1 MNNNEAN
8 LCKSFAERHGLDREP
23 MVNVLNQEEFQNR
36 VRKVFKVIADTIGK
50 SLGPGG
56 KTTFISNYPYLHP
69 TKDGYTI
76 MKNLSMQLQLDQIIM
91 DMADT
96 VCSRLNYTVGD
107 GTTSAIMATNA
118 VYDAVQEKLDRFDY
132 YKSREVSQAFD
143 IIRDEIIS
151 RLRESAV
158 DIRSDDE
165 DELAR
170 SVIKIASIASNDDV
184 EIVRIITNLYRQ
196 LMYPAITVSLSK
208 SGETKGKIVV
218 GYPAE
223 VLLTD
228 QLYINN
234 DNNTM
239 SLSNSDVLIFD
250 HKVTESTYQTIINPL
265 NYQCKVRG
273 RHLIVIAPF
282 YDETALT
289 GPIRRDIL
297 AEYNKEKDVN
307 LVLTVCRKISAN
319 HRVMLSDLAMLLNTD
334 VISMG
339 MEDEIKRG
347 LMSMDQTN
355 GILYYINI
363 DDRGIKGLSVLG
375 VDTEN
380 KTLHVMRDG
389 DDNPYPKWDYSIDAN
404 GNPTGIKRLNLGFA
418 GQCELGLEQS
428 IFTELNYNEDLYQK
442 TIREAKQDLEDCIN
456 KYKKLGSFTT
466 EIGERK
472 KRLFRLGMKMG
483 IIEVGG
489 ESEISQKYIKD
500 AIDDTVRAV
509 ESAYNHGVVAGS
521 HVTMINIIN
530 DMIDEARNCNY
541 DMEGMGTVEELQQRD
556 KLIIMLLESLKT
568 GFTIVF
574 KSVLNNAGIT
584 DDDADNII
592 KESLKLGTTYNVG
605 TREYDGNVINSCET
619 DVEILRAVIDLIG
632 LISTSNQLV
641 ICEQRMGTD

>member
-1 MNNNEAN
+1 MNNEKG

-23 MVNVLNQEEFQNR
+23 MVNVLNQEEFQTR
-36 VRKVFKVIADTIGK
+36 VRKVFKVIANTIGK

-91 DMADT
+91 DMADS

-143 IIRDEIIS
+143 IIREEIIR
-151 RLRESAV
+151 RLRESATE
-158 DIRSDDE
+158 IRSDDVN
-165 DELAR
+165 DLVND
-170 SVIKIASIASNDDV
+170 VIKVASIASNGDA
-184 EIVRIITNLYRQ
+184 EIVCTIARLYRE
-196 LMYPAITVSLSK
+196 LMYPAISVTLSK
-208 SGETKGKIVV
+208 SGETKGNIVV

-228 QLYINN
+228 QLYVNN

-239 SLSNSDVLIFD
+239 TLSNSDVLIFD
-250 HKVTESTYQTIINPL
+250 HKVTESTYQSIINPL
-265 NYQCKVRG
+265 NYQCKIRG

-297 AEYNKEKDVN
+297 AEYNKDKDVN
-307 LVLTVCRKISAN
+307 LVLTVCRKITAN

-347 LMSMDQTN
+347 VASKDQTN

-363 DDRGIKGLSVLG
+363 DDRNIEGLSVIG
-375 VDTEN
+375 VDAVN
-380 KTLHVMRDG
+380 KTLHVMKDG
-389 DDNPYPKWDYSIDAN
+389 KDVPYPKWDYTVDEN
-404 GNPTGIKRLNLGFA
+404 DNPTDIKRLKLGFV

-428 IFTELNYNEDLYQK
+428 VFTELKYNEDLYQK
-442 TIREAKQDLEDCIN
+442 TIREAKQDLEDCIT

-489 ESEISQKYIKD
+489 ESEISQKYTKD

-530 DMIDEARNCNY
+530 DMIVETQNNEVD
-541 DMEGMGTVEELQQRD
+541 DVEELIQRN
-556 KLIIMLLESLKT
+556 KLIIMLLESLKS
-568 GFTIVF
+568 GFIQVY
-574 KSVLNNAGIT
+574 KSVLNNAGI
-584 DDDADNII
+584 DDNDTIEII
-592 KESLKLGTTYNVG
+592 KKSLEIGTTYNIS

-619 DVEILRAVIDLIG
+619 DVEILRAVIDLIN

>member
-1 MNNNEAN
+1 MNNEKG

-23 MVNVLNQEEFQNR
+23 MVNVLNQEEFQTR
-36 VRKVFKVIADTIGK
+36 VRKVFKVIANTIGK

-76 MKNLSMQLQLDQIIM
+76 MKNLSMQSQLDQIIM
-91 DMADT
+91 DMADS

-143 IIRDEIIS
+143 IIREEIIR
-151 RLRESAV
+151 RLRESATE
-158 DIRSDDE
+158 IRSDDTN
-165 DELAR
+165 DLVND
-170 SVIKIASIASNDDV
+170 VIKVASIASNDNT
-184 EIVRIITNLYRQ
+184 EIVRTIARLYQ
-196 LMYPAITVSLSK
+196 ELMYPAISVTLSK
-208 SGETKGKIVV
+208 SGETKGNIVV

-228 QLYINN
+228 QLYVNN

-239 SLSNSDVLIFD
+239 TLSNSDVLIFD
-250 HKVTESTYQTIINPL
+250 HKVTESTYQSIINPL
-265 NYQCKVRG
+265 NYQCKIRG

-297 AEYNKEKDVN
+297 AEYNKDKDVN
-307 LVLTVCRKISAN
+307 LVLTVCRKITAN

-347 LMSMDQTN
+347 VASKDPTN

-363 DDRGIKGLSVLG
+363 DDRNIEGLSVIG
-375 VDTEN
+375 VDAIN
-380 KTLHVMRDG
+380 KTLHVMKDG
-389 DDNPYPKWDYSIDAN
+389 KDIPYPKWDYTVDEN
-404 GNPTGIKRLNLGFA
+404 DDPTDIKRLNLGFV

-428 IFTELNYNEDLYQK
+428 VFTELKYNEDLYQK
-442 TIREAKQDLEDCIN
+442 TIREAKQDLEDCIT

-489 ESEISQKYIKD
+489 ESEISQKYMKD
-500 AIDDTVRAV
+500 AIDDAVRAV

-530 DMIDEARNCNY
+530 DMIVETQNNEVHD
-541 DMEGMGTVEELQQRD
+541 VEELIQLN
-556 KLIIMLLESLKT
+556 KLIIMLLESLKS
-568 GFTIVF
+568 GFVQVY
-574 KSVLNNAGIT
+574 KSVLNNAGIE
-584 DDDADNII
+584 DDEAMEIV
-592 KESLKLGTTYNVG
+592 KKSLEIGTTYNVG

-619 DVEILRAVIDLIG
+619 DVEILRAVIDLIN